1 MFNYKKSQTA
11 TEYIIILAI
20 VIIISLIV
28 VSTLGGIP
36 SMGASNKIRVSAA
49 YWQNADI
56 AITSYSMSASEN
68 HTLIIQNRLRNAI
81 QIEEINLSLTGFGEP
96 QTFYSG
102 SAITLGPG
110 QTRRVENTTAFPIC
124 SSSGD
129 AFTSN
134 VKILYVV
141 TEIGSTYPFTGD
153 GNKLEGKCAN

>member
-1 MFNYKKSQTA
+1 MFNKKSQTA
-11 TEYIIILAI
+11 TEYIIILAM

-56 AITSYSMSASEN
+56 AITSYSMSTSGN
-68 HTLIIQNRLRNAI
+68 HKLIIQNRLRNAI
-81 QIEEINLSLTGFGEP
+81 KINQINISLTGFGEP
-96 QTFYSG
+96 QTFYSD
-102 SAITLGPG
+102 SITLGPG
-110 QTRRVENTTAFPIC
+110 QSRTIENSTAFPIC
-124 SSSGD
+124 STSGD
-129 AFTSN
+129 PFSSN

-153 GNKLEGKCAN
+153 GNKLEGRCAN